1 MQSYDRPLPI
11 PVQWK
16 AWRQRFRGDQDDLL
30 IVFKNLTL
38 PKQRT
43 PVEVDRRVSR
53 AAALCDAALYML
65 WLGGIA
71 PEKASG
77 RLKQDQ
83 VNLIDLRPGDIVA
96 FVGSLTANG
105 VADEEFTELTRKE
118 FDQCWHEGRDFRRD
132 LIAYLFRPEVYV
144 DRALQ
149 AQEDIRDLFD
159 SIDDFS
165 DFVIAAASREV
176 RSAASD
182 PLVALGSLVAA
193 SLPRDD
199 QVQRLVAVINEQS
212 RASWT
217 ALYSEALARYGRR
230 LRDGLKVQ
238 DFTRMAAMLT
248 EGALAHSRYDSA
260 EVSSADMLAGVQLLV
275 NAFVARTET
284 VTAANVTMADERT
297 LRRYRR
303 HLVLN
308 ENLKAD
314 EKTLRTLQKAHL
326 DGFAYS
332 NLDVMLGDPFF
343 DLDNYLN
350 RMMTSKHGGLC
361 YQLNYSLALVL
372 RAVGFD
378 VAYLWGT
385 VSKKRGVPGTPS
397 GNHLGLLVTVNGRE
411 WLVDA
416 GLGDGPREPVL
427 LVPGAIRQGPFC
439 YELTETPGSWTL
451 VHDKRGTFA
460 EVVFSKTPVEMHAFR
475 RPADEQINAPDSSWL
490 HTLAVMRRREN
501 EVHLLRGRVYEVI
514 GEHGQPARLVQSRQ
528 EWLELLATKFG
539 LYLGNVSERQQRD
552 LWDRI
557 CADHHEWNE
566 QQKRQWTEERA
577 ACTAIAEPS
586 RR

>member
-1 MQSYDRPLPI
+1 MQSDDRPLPV
-11 PVQWK
+11 PAQWK
-16 AWRQRFRGDQDDLL
+16 AWRQRLKGDQDELVA
-30 IVFKNLTL
+30 VFENLTL
-38 PKQRT
+38 PKKRT
-43 PVEVDRRVSR
+43 PEEVDRRVSR

-71 PEKASG
+71 PRNAGG

-83 VNLIDLRPGDIVA
+83 VNLIDLSPGEIVT
-96 FVGSLTANG
+96 FVGSLMANG
-105 VADEEFTELTRKE
+105 VADEEFTELTRRE

-132 LIAYLFRPEVYV
+132 LIAYLFRPEVYIE
-144 DRALQ
+144 RAQQ
-149 AQEDIRDLFD
+149 AQEDIRDLFE
-159 SIDDFS
+159 SIDDFP
-165 DFVIAAASREV
+165 DLVIAAASREV
-176 RSAASD
+176 RSAGSD

-199 QVQRLVAVINEQS
+199 HVQRLVAVINQQS

-217 ALYSEALARYGRR
+217 ALYSDALGRYGRR
-230 LRDGLKVQ
+230 LRDGLKAE

-248 EGALAHSRYDSA
+248 EGALAHARYDSA
-260 EVSSADMLAGVQLLV
+260 EVTSADMTAGVQLLV

-284 VTAANVTMADERT
+284 VTTANVTMADERT

-303 HLVLN
+303 YLVLN
-308 ENLKAD
+308 EKLNAD
-314 EKTLRTLQKAHL
+314 EKTLRTLQEAHL

-361 YQLNYSLALVL
+361 YQLNYSLSLVL

-385 VSKKRGVPGTPS
+385 VGKEHGVPGTPS
-397 GNHLGLLVTVNGRE
+397 GNHLGLLVTVNGRK

-427 LVPGAIRQGPFC
+427 LVPGTIRQGPFR

-451 VHDKRGTFA
+451 IHDKRGTFA

-475 RPADEQINAPDSSWL
+475 HPADEQINAPDSSWL
-490 HTLAVMRRREN
+490 HTLAVMRRRETQ
-501 EVHLLRGRVYEVI
+501 VHLLRGRVYEVI
-514 GEHGQPARLVQSRQ
+514 GEQSQPEHLVQSRQ
-528 EWLELLATKFG
+528 EWLDLLSAQFG
-539 LYLGNVSERQQRD
+539 LYLGNVSEPQQRD

-557 CADHHEWNE
+557 CTDHDKWDE
-566 QQKRQWTEERA
+566 RQ
-577 ACTAIAEPS
+577 
-586 RR
+586 